1 MSLSKNSGYN
11 QKILEPQPQPFRPYT
26 KQDRPSLRRLA
37 LRHLSRTGLE
47 APPPPSFPLIIFVFQ
62 FKMVTSGQ
70 APHLVKHLG
79 CYSFWLSFV
88 SSYNQRKRKTKT
100 KKQKKKKKG
109 KGNLEV
115 TYHLINKNALTAA
128 FSLPWLQT
136 CPEVRTISID
146 KKKIS
151 SATQG
156 TFSLA
161 CLEIK
166 SRNEQAIDSK
176 RNMIYW
182 LKVFYFLLYQRRH
195 FLFVSELIQYA
206 CQRRPE
212 IRLRSQAIRV
222 YKYTKI
228 QGPRFQRNNI
238 IARDPKSDLY
248 GTSFQSS
255 PKINHMLI
263 TRQFAYNNS
272 LQHPTISVL
281 LIKILIYFFSDHSVV
296 FTCSKVINAFKR
308 QNSWTDTLRK
318 SSKFN
323 LS

>member
-1 MSLSKNSGYN
+1 MSLSKNSGCK

-62 FKMVTSGQ
+62 LKMVTSGQ

-79 CYSFWLSFV
+79 CYSFWLFFV

-100 KKQKKKKKG
+100 KNKKKKPKKG

-166 SRNEQAIDSK
+166 SRNEQAAIDSK
-176 RNMIYW
+176 RNMIYS
-182 LKVFYFLLYQRRH
+182 LKVFTSYFIDVDTFYL
-195 FLFVSELIQYA
+195 FL
-206 CQRRPE
+206 
-212 IRLRSQAIRV
+212 
-222 YKYTKI
+222 
-228 QGPRFQRNNI
+228 N
-238 IARDPKSDLY
+238 
-248 GTSFQSS
+248 
-255 PKINHMLI
+255 
-263 TRQFAYNNS
+263 
-272 LQHPTISVL
+272 
-281 LIKILIYFFSDHSVV
+281 
-296 FTCSKVINAFKR
+296 
-308 QNSWTDTLRK
+308 
-318 SSKFN
+318 
-323 LS
+323 